1 VATGDHGSALPGD
14 SEPSPRP
21 ETDAH
26 DAQGTVFSQGGAEAA
41 VSELEKLSGGCA
53 SAASS

>member
-21 ETDAH
+21 EADAH
-26 DAQGTVFSQGGAEAA
+26 DAQATAFSQGGAEAA
-41 VSELEKLSGGCA
+41 VSELEKLWGG
-53 SAASS
+53 